1 MSPRIIRF
9 ILLGALSLASALVD
23 ADEAATKQQAAE
35 FTNPEE
41 QAATPASKAK
51 TLNPDG
57 TSVPVTSA
65 FGIELGAPF
74 SADNVKKVI
83 AEEEQ
88 TYRDRSKAEHI
99 GKLYAV
105 EPAETDVHFDR
116 YEVKT
121 TADGLVYEIRGS
133 YEDPDKQNLC
143 KRSKEI
149 ADGLSETYGPPRGK
163 GMLGEWYV
171 YRDTRVDHYRGIR
184 LFAPKCRVGR
194 YSIVYRDEGPLQVV
208 EKPSE

>member
-1 MSPRIIRF
+1 MSPWIIRF
-9 ILLGALSLASALVD
+9 TLLGALSLAALSAV
-23 ADEAATKQQAAE
+23 ADEAMPSQELPESEGAA
-35 FTNPEE
+35 E
-41 QAATPASKAK
+41 QAAVASTAK
-51 TLNPDG
+51 SLNPDG
-57 TSVPVTSA
+57 TSIPVTGA
-65 FGIELGAPF
+65 FGITLGAHF
-74 SADNVKKVI
+74 SADSVKTVI

-88 TYRDRSKAEHI
+88 TYRDRSKAEHT
-99 GKLYAV
+99 GKLYKV
-105 EPAETDVHFDR
+105 EPGEPDVPFDR

-121 TADGLVYEIRGS
+121 AADGLVYEIRGS